1 MKWNLLLL
9 KLSIPLKKKIIIIM
23 GVIYISL
30 FHMEITASVAK
41 SLHQDFGRRY
51 LRLPIFFLIHTLPSS
66 ARK

>member
-1 MKWNLLLL
+1 MKSTFIEIVN
-9 KLSIPLKKKIIIIM
+9 PPQKKKIIIIV

-41 SLHQDFGRRY
+41 CLHQDFGRCY
-51 LRLPIFFLIHTLPSS
+51 LRLPIFILIHTLPSS